1 MESILNLTSVEL
13 IRHTQNLIDTGDYGP
28 MLVNTLQRLLDV
40 AVIEERGI
48 DREEEI
54 DRLEALL
61 NQIIDIAQDK

>member
-1 MESILNLTSVEL
+1 MKSILNLTSVEL
-13 IRHTQNLIDTGDYGP
+13 ISHTQNLIDTGDYGP

-48 DREEEI
+48 DREKEI